1 MLNKSLFICYST
13 PNYSKLTNLC
23 IKSLNDINVTNI
35 EHKLD
40 NPTIS
45 FKNTGFQTDLWYYC
59 IRNKLNHL
67 IDILNNYDNLIDIQY
82 FIFTDCDIIYIKKN
96 VKEWYN
102 LENYIINENK
112 DIFFMREDTSNDVNT
127 GFFIIKNNNNIK
139 NIISFFIEILQ
150 TIDITKKNNMP
161 FGDQSIINNL
171 KNKINYGFI
180 PNDYVI
186 YATTIFN
193 KNKSIFHHAVCCR
206 DVDDKII
213 QINQITSAF

>member
-82 FIFTDCDIIYIKKN
+82 FIFRDCDFIYIRKKA
-96 VKEWYN
+96 
-102 LENYIINENK
+102 
-112 DIFFMREDTSNDVNT
+112 
-127 GFFIIKNNNNIK
+127 
-139 NIISFFIEILQ
+139 
-150 TIDITKKNNMP
+150 
-161 FGDQSIINNL
+161 
-171 KNKINYGFI
+171 I
-180 PNDYVI
+180 PN
-186 YATTIFN
+186 
-193 KNKSIFHHAVCCR
+193 KL
-206 DVDDKII
+206 KI
-213 QINQITSAF
+213 